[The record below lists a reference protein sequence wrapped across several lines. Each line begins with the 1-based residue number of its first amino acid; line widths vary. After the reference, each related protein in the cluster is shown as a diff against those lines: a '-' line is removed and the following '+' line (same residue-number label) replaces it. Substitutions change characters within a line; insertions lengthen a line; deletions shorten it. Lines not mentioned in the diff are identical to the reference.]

1 MMQPIQKILPLLFTV
16 TALALSVQQAVAS
29 DNEEFMP
36 LSGDDTQYMI
46 KFKPGSTIK
55 ALGPEADSYLSA
67 GERKQ
72 KFSRKGAMALLRQ
85 AQVQE
90 ANHLDAFGVSVAKL
104 NAQQLQALKNNPMV
118 DYVEEDP
125 KRYLLAE
132 SVPYGIT
139 MVQAPQVSD
148 AMTSNI
154 KACVIDTGYNYGH
167 PDLPGSGVT
176 GYAFSGHGS
185 WSTDGNGHGTHVAGT
200 IAAIGGNNIGVVG
213 VNRSAKLGLHI
224 VKIFND
230 SGKWTTASNLI
241 QAIQSCKNAG
251 ASVVNMSLGG
261 SSSSTT
267 ESNAMTNFYNGG
279 MLLVAA
285 AGNAGTSAF
294 SYPASYSAVMSVAAV
309 NSSKVRASFSQYN
322 SQVEISGPGVSV
334 NSTYKNSTYASLS
347 GTSMA
352 SPHVAGVAALV
363 WSQHRTC
370 SAAKIRAALN
380 ATAED
385 RGTAGRDTQY
395 GWGIVRAKAAVDY
408 LNVNRC

>member
-1 MMQPIQKILPLLFTV
+1 MQPIQKMLPVLFT
-16 TALALSVQQAVAS
+16 ASLLAVSVQQAIAS
-29 DNEEFMP
+29 ETDEFTP
-36 LSGDDTQYMI
+36 LSGEEKQYMI
-46 KFKPGSTIK
+46 KFKAGSTIQV
-55 ALGPEADSYLSA
+55 LGPQADSYLSA

-72 KFSRKGAMALLRQ
+72 KFSRKGAMTLLRQ
-85 AQVQE
+85 VQVQE
-90 ANHLDAFGVSVAKL
+90 ANHLDAFNVSVAKL
-104 NAQQLQALKNNPMV
+104 NPQQLEALKSNPSV
-118 DYVEEDP
+118 AYVEEDP

-148 AMTSNI
+148 ALTSNI
-154 KACVIDTGYNYGH
+154 KACIIDTGYNYGH
-167 PDLPGSGVT
+167 PDLPSSGVT

-230 SGKWTTASNLI
+230 SGNWTTASNLI

-261 SSSSTT
+261 GSSSTT
-267 ESNAMTNFYNGG
+267 ENNAMTNFYNGG

-334 NSTYKNSTYASLS
+334 NSTYKNKTYSSLS

-363 WSQHRTC
+363 WSQHRNC

-385 RGTAGRDTQY
+385 RGTAGRDSQY

-408 LNVNRC
+408 LNINRC

>member
-1 MMQPIQKILPLLFTV
+1 MMQPIQKVLPLLFTV
-16 TALALSVQQAVAS
+16 TALALSVQQAVAN

-72 KFSRKGAMALLRQ
+72 KFSRKGAMALLRK

-167 PDLPGSGVT
+167 PDLPSSGVT

-200 IAAIGGNNIGVVG
+200 IAAVGGNNIGVVG

-408 LNVNRC
+408 LNINRC

>member
-1 MMQPIQKILPLLFTV
+1 MQPIQKVLPLLFTV
-16 TALALSVQQAVAS
+16 TALALSVQQAVAN

-72 KFSRKGAMALLRQ
+72 KFSRKGAMALLRK

-167 PDLPGSGVT
+167 PDLPSSGVT

-408 LNVNRC
+408 LNINRC

>member
-1 MMQPIQKILPLLFTV
+1 MMQPIQKVLPLLFTATV
-16 TALALSVQQAVAS
+16 LALSVQQAIAS
-29 DNEEFMP
+29 ETDEFMP
-36 LSGDDTQYMI
+36 LSGDDKQYMI
-46 KFKPGSTIK
+46 KFKSGSTIQ
-55 ALGPEADSYLSA
+55 ALGPQADSYLSA

-72 KFSRKGAMALLRQ
+72 KFSRQGAMALLRK

-104 NAQQLQALKNNPMV
+104 NAQQLAALQNNPSV

-148 AMTSNI
+148 ALTSNI

-167 PDLPGSGVT
+167 PDLPSSGVT

-185 WSTDGNGHGTHVAGT
+185 WSSDGNGHGTHVAGT

-230 SGKWTTASNLI
+230 SGTWTTASNLI

-267 ESNAMTNFYNGG
+267 ENNAMTNFFNGG

-322 SQVEISGPGVSV
+322 SQVEIAAPGVSV
-334 NSTYKNSTYASLS
+334 NSTYKNSTYSSLS

-408 LNVNRC
+408 LNINRC

>member
-1 MMQPIQKILPLLFTV
+1 MQPSNKVLTTLFVASVLT
-16 TALALSVQQAVAS
+16 LSVQQAIAS
-29 DNEEFMP
+29 EYEEFSP
-36 LSGDDTQYMI
+36 LSGDETQYMI
-46 KFKPGSTIK
+46 KFKTGSTLE
-55 ALGPEADSYLSA
+55 ALGPQAESYLSA

-90 ANHLDAFGVSVAKL
+90 ANHLDAFNVSVAKL
-104 NAQQLQALKNNPMV
+104 TKEQLAALKKNPAV
-118 DYVEEDP
+118 AYVEEDP
-125 KRYLLAE
+125 KRYLMAE

-148 AMTSNI
+148 ALTTNI
-154 KACVIDTGYNYGH
+154 KACIIDTGYNYGH
-167 PDLPGSGVT
+167 PDLPSSGVT

-230 SGKWTTASNLI
+230 SGNWTTASNLI

-261 SSSSTT
+261 GSSSTT
-267 ESNAMTNFYNGG
+267 ENTAMTNFYNGG

-285 AGNAGTSAF
+285 AGNAGNSSF

-309 NSSKVRASFSQYN
+309 NSSKARASFSQYN

-334 NSTYKNSTYASLS
+334 NSTYKNKTYSSLS

-363 WSQHRTC
+363 WSQHRNC